1 MVLWWWKWLW
11 LQDWHHKYP
20 SLPTPGP
27 ILRANWAGH
36 PRPDFQCHFWHRV
49 QVIWCVL
56 VSNDNFRLVLRT
68 KMCLNSILIIFSNL
82 WVPSATCPIWELAC
96 SKFWGLPWCQDGNV
110 RKIAFRKFLLY
121 CPSQEPTTDTTAA
134 SPQHIRWQSHCYIH
148 IPLGGKL
155 VCPGIPD
162 HGPNFCRK
170 MGPILRSI
178 TAPEVC
184 RDFSLQILAVLLG
197 SVLWSRLCLRTSHWW

>member
-1 MVLWWWKWLW
+1 MDVRTKNHFIKAHNGAPEWCYG
-11 LQDWHHKYP
+11 DENDYDSRPDIINIHHC
-20 SLPTPGP
+20 PTPGP

-110 RKIAFRKFLLY
+110 
-121 CPSQEPTTDTTAA
+121 
-134 SPQHIRWQSHCYIH
+134 
-148 IPLGGKL
+148 KL
-155 VCPGIPD
+155 
-162 HGPNFCRK
+162 HLESSFC
-170 MGPILRSI
+170 I
-178 TAPEVC
+178 
-184 RDFSLQILAVLLG
+184 VLLRNPPQIRQQQ
-197 SVLWSRLCLRTSHWW
+197 VLNI